1 MFTQFRIFKF
11 STNLSIDD
19 VIYIYIYIYMTSFKN
34 SFTRYLLKLFPSRF
48 SSRTLHVPSRIA
60 GFQQGW
66 EWSGFQALGNGTNGA
81 GNVMLFL
88 FSQT

>member
-1 MFTQFRIFKF
+1 
-11 STNLSIDD
+11 
-19 VIYIYIYIYMTSFKN
+19 MTSFKN